1 MKSIHS
7 DGHRP
12 RLHNGSSAMVP
23 RSLSAAVIVVLLCV
37 AMLGGPVIA
46 HASPFLDVP
55 TGHWAYGALEQLSA
69 ASLIDGYSP
78 GFFTGARRLTRYEMA
93 LSVAGALTRLR
104 DDGTRLTA
112 GEHYDLEQLISD
124 FNARV
129 TEAPLTAADVEL
141 LQAVVVEFQDELKML
156 GYTVALPRG
165 VTAANVSPDS
175 PPGFTGATHQLD
187 GSIDWVARQRLLM
200 GRDRGNG
207 DLAAANGHA
216 SANGAADD
224 AAGSSGRAAAA
235 LWLQTGAAE
244 ATVALGRIGSTVL
257 FTEGHVSTGQVHAW
271 ERKTVPLLDGSI
283 HLSENVLPGAIL
295 SGAAARQRL
304 LPFWPGTE
312 TLMGVDGVEVTPY
325 LSLAGER
332 AQRYSLQVDAGATAV
347 RATVALGEDV
357 SLAGRIR
364 TVEPG
369 FEAADG
375 DAIGLG
381 LTVRL
386 GDVLLS
392 TGRDIV
398 QRPEDDD
405 VEHVTSW
412 SLEYSLTE
420 QAQVRAGWQTVRDT
434 RSRASVDLNVPV
446 PQGALHLG
454 LAYEGAR
461 EPGSPGI
468 SMTTLTIA
476 GLDVRVWDNAE
487 ARAAFSLRDFGDKS
501 ERTTSLGLRYTLSP
515 EAALL
520 LGYKFIDFTDEVDED
535 RAQNVTT
542 AEFSIRF

>member
-1 MKSIHS
+1 M
-7 DGHRP
+7 
-12 RLHNGSSAMVP
+12 RLRLLAFVLIA
-23 RSLSAAVIVVLLCV
+23 SLFIQLAA
-37 AMLGGPVIA
+37 GGVG
-46 HASPFLDVP
+46 ASPFLDVP
-55 TGHWAYGALEQLSA
+55 AGHWAYGALEQLSA
-69 ASLIDGYSP
+69 ASLIDDYSP
-78 GFFTGARRLTRYEMA
+78 GFFTGSRRLTRYEMA

-104 DDGTRLTA
+104 EDGTRLSV
-112 GEHYDLEQLISD
+112 GEHYDLEQLLSD
-124 FNARV
+124 YNARRSD
-129 TEAPLTAADVEL
+129 APLTTTDMEL
-141 LQAVVVEFQDELKML
+141 LRAVVAEFQDELKML
-156 GYTVALPRG
+156 GYTVIQARG
-165 VTAANVSPDS
+165 TTAWTTAGDRPADLSGDEPLR
-175 PPGFTGATHQLD
+175 LD
-187 GSIDWVARQRLLM
+187 GSIESMARQRLLM
-200 GRDRGNG
+200 TREGTNG
-207 DLAAANGHA
+207 GVVLGDGPGPGDGVAAAETT
-216 SANGAADD
+216 
-224 AAGSSGRAAAA
+224 SSGRVATAF
-235 LWLQTGAAE
+235 WQHTE
-244 ATVALGRIGSTVL
+244 AVVASVALGRIGSTVL
-257 FTEGHVSTGQVHAW
+257 FTEGHPTTARVHAW
-271 ERKTVPLLDGSI
+271 ERTTVPLLDGSI
-283 HLSENVLPGAIL
+283 HLSESVLPGALL
-295 SGAAARQRL
+295 SNAAARQWL
-304 LPFWPGTE
+304 LPSWSTTE
-312 TLMGVDGVEVTPY
+312 TLMGVEGIAVTPY

-332 AQRYSLQVDAGATAV
+332 AQRHDLEGDVGATAV

-398 QRPEDDD
+398 QRPDDDD

-412 SLEYSLTE
+412 ALEYSLTE
-420 QAQVRAGWQTVRDT
+420 EAQVRAGWQTVSDT
-434 RSRASVDLNVPV
+434 RSRASVDVNVPV

-461 EPGSPGI
+461 EPGSAGI

-476 GLDVRVWDNAE
+476 GLDVRVWDNAR

-520 LGYKFIDFTDEVDED
+520 LGYKFIDFTDEVDDD
-535 RAQNVTT
+535 RPQNVTT